1 MLRKEIKAIKKS
13 RTAMRDSTV
22 INIIYAF
29 ILPPKEGTVN
39 VSI

>member
-1 MLRKEIKAIKKS
+1 MLPRDVKTIKKS
-13 RTAMRDSTV
+13 HTAMRDSTV

-29 ILPPKEGTVN
+29 ILPPKEGAVN